1 LFSERRYTINGIHA
15 WERKKLVEKKERK
28 KENEN
33 EWAKRFS
40 TVTDRQRKGF

>member
-1 LFSERRYTINGIHA
+1 MEYMHGRERNLSR
-15 WERKKLVEKKERK
+15 RKKEN
-28 KENEN
+28 ENEN